1 MFSSFL
7 DSALHRSHNTVPGT
21 NIEAV
26 VYYSEAKAR
35 WDTCV
40 RDFLTKLDL
49 CAGPPLKTFKQL
61 LDSFLDLKWG
71 QQYFL

>member
-35 WDTCV
+35 EDACV
-40 RDFLTKLDL
+40 RDFLDL
-49 CAGPPLKTFKQL
+49 CPGPPLKTFKQL